1 MKKVLIFTVVML
13 TLLTG
18 CAAQSSTPEITP
30 VPEQPV
36 SLDSFR
42 AGKYTAT
49 INADGEYMY
58 FVRNDGIYRMKN
70 GSTSEELIYP
80 CTKSIDSLAV
90 YDGRIYF
97 VENAPSYQFV
107 FCSIKTDGTDEQQH
121 FTTEGE
127 NLNLSNRYQISDGK
141 IYFVAL
147 TGAAVWDIAERELK
161 EIELNNPGADYFQ
174 VVGDH
179 LYYICHGKTFTVYDV
194 DLTTGEETVLTGSGV
209 HRPES
214 DLYSNFAFVDGTLF
228 VCKRIPY
235 GLYMMTE
242 DGELQLI
249 DETDRSQELPNNNI
263 EQILP
268 KDGKLYYIKDN
279 ALYSY
284 KKGDQS
290 PVKLADLE
298 GYEFTNGVTIVG
310 NYVYYSTDDGPAAVR
325 INAEG

>member
-1 MKKVLIFTVVML
+1 MKKVLIFTVVLL

-18 CAAQSSTPEITP
+18 CAAQSSAPEITP

-36 SLDSFR
+36 SLDSFQ

-49 INADGEYMY
+49 ITADGEYVY
-58 FVRNDGIYRMKN
+58 YVKRDGIYRMKN

-90 YDGRIYF
+90 HDGRIYF
-97 VENAPSYQFV
+97 VENVPSDKFIFY
-107 FCSIKTDGTDEQQH
+107 SIKTDGTDEQQH
-121 FTTEGE
+121 FTTSGE

-174 VVGDH
+174 VVDDH
-179 LYYICHGKTFTVYDV
+179 LYYIGHGRTFTVYDV
-194 DLTTGEETVLTGSGV
+194 DLTTGEETVLIGPGESS
-209 HRPES
+209 PDS

-228 VCKRIPY
+228 VCKRNPY

-242 DGELQLI
+242 DGKLRLI
-249 DETDRSQELPNNNI
+249 DEADRSQELPNNNI

-298 GYEFTNGVTIVG
+298 GYEFMNGFTIVG
-310 NYVYYSTDDGPAAVR
+310 NYVYYSTEDGSAAVR